1 MAVYNGGKFLRTA
14 IDSILNQT
22 YPKFQF
28 LIVDDASTDDT
39 RETVLSYN
47 DERIELLCLDK
58 NVGQT
63 AALNAGLQHASTQ
76 WIARMDADDYSA
88 PTRLE
93 EQMKVLDSDPSISCL
108 GTFAWI
114 FREDPSISDGVIT
127 TPESYDDIKRVLVG
141 SPIIHGTIII
151 RRDALLKV
159 GGYKDRYRYC
169 ADIEM
174 YDRFLPKYTATVLP
188 RQLLGVRRHV
198 NQGSN
203 TRVAFDEAIE
213 ISMNRLATRNYSHK
227 DEAVIKASLSRAYL
241 SRTRFL
247 ARERKMSAVLKDIFY
262 ALRISKK
269 TFISNCLIVYVV
281 YNLSESTRNKIWG
294 ILQSLPRPLR
304 FPFNRVSR
312 HYYKS
317 ER

>member
-1 MAVYNGGKFLRTA
+1 MAVYNGGGFLRTA
-14 IDSILNQT
+14 IDSILDQT
-22 YPKFQF
+22 YPAFQF

-39 RETVLSYN
+39 RETVRSYN

-63 AALNAGLQHASTQ
+63 AALNAGLHHASTR
-76 WIARMDADDYSA
+76 WVARMDADDYSA

-93 EQMKVLDSDPSISCL
+93 EQMQVLDSDPSINCL
-108 GTFAWI
+108 GAFAWI
-114 FREDPSISDGVIT
+114 FHDDPSVSDGVIT

-141 SPIIHGTIII
+141 SPVIHGTIII
-151 RRDALLKV
+151 KRDALLEV

-174 YDRFLPKYTATVLP
+174 YDRFLPRYTAAVLP

-213 ISMNRLATRNYSHK
+213 ISINRLATCNYSHK
-227 DEAVIKASLSRAYL
+227 DAAVIKASLSRAYL

-247 ARERKMSAVLKDIFY
+247 AKEKKFLSVLKDMLS
-262 ALRISKK
+262 ALRISTK
-269 TFISNCLIVYVV
+269 TFLYNCLIVYVV
-281 YNLSESTRNKIWG
+281 YNLPERTRNKISG
-294 ILQSLPRPLR
+294 VLQSLPRPLR